1 MKNRTKQIVLIS
13 ITTFVIAGLMLSCS
27 SLNQPGVTPKAEAEK
42 STSFQLSGLSINP
55 AEVAVRDVVVITAKV
70 TNVTDAD
77 GIYDAE
83 LKINNVT
90 EASDKVL
97 VPAGKS
103 QTLTF
108 VAFKDTPGTY
118 RVSLGELTGQFIVA
132 ETVTTQPDNQTP
144 AVPQT
149 GASCCD
155 TGNQT
160 GVQSNPVTPPRSS
173 GGGCC
178 GR

>member
-13 ITTFVIAGLMLSCS
+13 IASFVIAGLMLSCS
-27 SLNQPGVTPKAEAEK
+27 SLNQPAVTPKTEAEK

-77 GIYDAE
+77 GVYSAE

-90 EASDKVL
+90 QASDEVL
-97 VPAGKS
+97 VPAGET
-103 QTLTF
+103 QPLTF
-108 VAFKDTPGTY
+108 VVFKDTPGTY
-118 RVSLGELTGQFIVA
+118 KVALGELTGQFIVA
-132 ETVTTQPDNQTP
+132 ETIAAAPENKIS
-144 AVPQT
+144 AVPAQT
-149 GASCCD
+149 GASCCG
-155 TGNQT
+155 TGA
-160 GVQSNPVTPPRSS
+160 QSNPVTPRRSS
-173 GGGCC
+173 GCGCC

>member
-77 GIYDAE
+77 GVYNAE

-90 EASDKVL
+90 QASDEVL
-97 VPAGKS
+97 VPAGET
-103 QTLTF
+103 QTLNF
-108 VAFKDTPGTY
+108 LVFKDAPGTY
-118 RVSLGELTGQFIVA
+118 KVALGELTGQFAVA
-132 ETVTTQPDNQTP
+132 ETVAAAPENKTSVVP
-144 AVPQT
+144 AQT
-149 GASCCD
+149 GSSCHG
-155 TGNQT
+155 TGA
-160 GVQSNPVTPPRSS
+160 QSNPVTPPRS
-173 GGGCC
+173 GGCGC
-178 GR
+178 GGR